1 MTQPA
6 PGSRRGQVRDQKSVE
21 ALAALGTLG
30 ALGERLAGRLEAR
43 LAAGLEVRLGLE
55 RLLGARPLGEAAFG
69 TLKALALGAQAVLM
83 ARPFVVAI
91 YGDGKQGAKD
101 YLAQLAD
108 ELRDTMEMCGAATI
122 RDIDEDMLAW

>member
-1 MTQPA
+1 MA
-6 PGSRRGQVRDQKSVE
+6 DVSGDVSILVDGGIRS
-21 ALAALGTLG
+21 
-30 ALGERLAGRLEAR
+30 
-43 LAAGLEVRLGLE
+43 GLDVFR
-55 RLLGARPLGEAAFG
+55 
-69 TLKALALGAQAVLM
+69 ALALGAQAVLM

-91 YGDGKQGAKD
+91 YGGGKQGAKD